1 MVFLAVLRRL
11 AFLQRCLANYNARK
25 KLIKKHSKSDK
36 IIVSL
41 TLNIVKFSLKRSSCN
56 WKKHTFLTKQR
67 MSIFFSI
74 FIVYDSF
81 LYGNQWNLYLYTC
94 ISIFTSTVYFTP
106 VIHVL
111 LTVIWNLEICSY
123 CLYKWK
129 ISIVCLLLINLLGL
143 FLNIMIYT

>member
-1 MVFLAVLRRL
+1 MVFLAVWRRL
-11 AFLQRCLANYNARK
+11 AFPQRCLANYNARK

-36 IIVSL
+36 FIFSL
-41 TLNIVKFSLKRSSCN
+41 TLNIVKFSLKRSSCK
-56 WKKHTFLTKQR
+56 WKEQTFLTKQR

-81 LYGNQWNLYLYTC
+81 LYGDQCKLSLYSC
-94 ISIFTSTVYFTP
+94 ISIFISTVYFTP

-129 ISIVCLLLINLLGL
+129 ISIVCLLVINLLG